1 MQYPC
6 NYECRKFYFVKR
18 KKMQRHLKIL
28 ILKLLKDTNHL
39 GFLNTFD
46 EETSFSP
53 DISKRLTCGHWLIRD
68 NNNL

>member
-1 MQYPC
+1 MSKVLF
-6 NYECRKFYFVKR
+6 R
-18 KKMQRHLKIL
+18 KMQKNAATFEDSL
-28 ILKLLKDTNHL
+28 ILKLLKDTDHL

-53 DISKRLTCGHWLIRD
+53 DISKRLTCGRWLIRD